1 MAAKRGVRGL
11 LRGGFGR
18 ARPSTPAGIRATG
31 RRTARVI
38 AVAAQKGGVG
48 KTTTTINLACA
59 LARPPHGLRV
69 LLVDIDPQG
78 HVASSLRDSIHPGRV
93 SLSDILLAERPR
105 DLMEAVVETDIDDLA
120 ATPPDKQLNDTD
132 AQLSSRV
139 GREYILQSAMVN
151 ARSHFDVILIDCPP
165 NLGNLTLN
173 ALVSADE
180 VLVPCDM
187 SILAFEGVADLLAT
201 IETVNVRLRQ
211 QLDVLGV
218 LRTRVDRRTT
228 QINDAIEQALE
239 HNYGDLLLDT
249 EIPINSALAKAQ
261 AAGLSIFQFQ
271 PRARGARAYTALAAE
286 VAERL
291 GLASAAPAVA
301 NR

>member
-18 ARPSTPAGIRATG
+18 NRQTEPTGVRATG
-31 RRTARVI
+31 RREGRVI

-48 KTTTTINLACA
+48 KTTSTVSLACA
-59 LARPPHGLRV
+59 LARAPHDLEV

-78 HVASSLRDSIHPGRV
+78 HVASSLRDSVRPGSV
-93 SLSDILLAERPR
+93 SLTDILLAARPR
-105 DLMEAVVETDIDDLA
+105 DLMEAVVRSAIDNLST
-120 ATPPDKQLNDTD
+120 TPPDKQLNETD
-132 AQLSSRV
+132 IQLASRV
-139 GREYILQSAMVN
+139 GREYILQSAIVN

-173 ALVSADE
+173 ALVAADE

-211 QLDVLGV
+211 QLDVLGI

-228 QINDAIEQALE
+228 QINDAIEQALQL
-239 HNYGDLLLDT
+239 NYGDLLLDT

-261 AAGLSIFQFQ
+261 AAGLSIFQYQ
-271 PRARGARAYTALAAE
+271 PRARGARAYAALAAE

-291 GLASAAPAVA
+291 GLAETPAVA